1 MARLRLVFLVLTSLV
16 SVSTYAQNPPRVSD
30 VDPNREGE
38 TFTIAVQLQLDG
50 NHTEAARLYETLLA
64 ANSADVSVYYNL
76 GVAYAYAGD
85 LPSALSATLQAAQ
98 LDPRAADIRSNL
110 RIISQEV
117 GVNPPLI
124 LPLTQRELLNV
135 ALVFWTLLGMLL
147 VLRFIQ
153 GRARPLLVV
162 PSSLGL
168 LVCLAGFVWQVSQY
182 GVML

>member
-1 MARLRLVFLVLTSLV
+1 MARLILLCLLLWLALF
-16 SVSTYAQNPPRVSD
+16 SVTYAQSPPRASD

-50 NHTEAARLYETLLA
+50 NHIEAARLYENLLA
-64 ANSADVSVYYNL
+64 AGNDDVSVYYNL

-110 RIISQEV
+110 RIISQELA
-117 GVNPPLI
+117 VNPPVI
-124 LPLTQRELLNV
+124 LPLTQRELLNA
-135 ALVFWTLLGMLL
+135 ALVFWTLLGVLIA
-147 VLRFIQ
+147 LRFIQ
-153 GRARPLLVV
+153 GRPRPLLVV

-168 LVCLAGFVWQVSQY
+168 LACLAAFGWQVSQY